1 VPLIISAAALTGLF
15 VALFAAPLVLGSYV
29 VIQHQSPRWQMLWFG
44 LLTALLLLSLLAAIL
59 GLALALLLPA

>member
-1 VPLIISAAALTGLF
+1 MPLIISAAALTGLF